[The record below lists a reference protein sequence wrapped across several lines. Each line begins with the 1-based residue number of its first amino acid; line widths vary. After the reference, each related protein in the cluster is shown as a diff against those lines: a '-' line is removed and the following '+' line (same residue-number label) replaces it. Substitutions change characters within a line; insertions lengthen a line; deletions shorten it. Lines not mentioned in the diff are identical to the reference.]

1 MEFHSVARLD
11 KRKSADAL
19 VIPMWQGKKGPDF
32 AVECGSIQSQV
43 SLPIQLGDF
52 KGKEG
57 ESLTLYLTAEPEKRV
72 ILLGLGEPDKM
83 TTEQL
88 RRIYSALV
96 KGTMSKKVT
105 SLNIMIPDITFL
117 SEENLVRGISEGMLL
132 TNYFFDKHK
141 KEVNKALLE
150 KVTFIDHGKKVLDIA
165 NKALLICQGVYL
177 ARDLVNENA
186 DIITPEYLAEC
197 AKEISKEQGSIK
209 TTVLT
214 KKQIEKEKM
223 GLLLAVNRGSAHDP
237 AFIIMSYKGNPKS
250 ADHTV
255 YVGKG
260 ITYDTGGLNIKT
272 SGMETMKCDMAGAAV
287 GLATIL
293 TAARLKL
300 KVNLTVVVP
309 ATENGIDATS
319 YKVGDVYPSYLG
331 KTVEITNTDAEGRLV
346 LADALAYACKKLEP
360 TRLIDMATLTGGID
374 IALGVETTGVMS
386 NDDALSD
393 ALIHAG
399 SETFERIW
407 RLPIYEEYKDAMKSD
422 IADLKNS
429 SGRSASSIRG
439 AMFLKEFVD
448 DKIPWA
454 HFDIASTAFLSEPL
468 RYHPKHAT
476 GVGVRLMI
484 DFLEHL

>member
-1 MEFHSVARLD
+1 MEFQSVARLD

-19 VIPMWQGKKGPDF
+19 VVPMWQGKKGPDF
-32 AVECGSIQSQV
+32 AVECPSIQTQV
-43 SLPIQLGDF
+43 STPIQLGDF

-57 ESLTLYLTAEPEKRV
+57 EVLVLYLKGELEKRV
-72 ILLGLGEPDKM
+72 ILLGLGEQDKI

-88 RRIYSALV
+88 RRIYSTLMKAAM
-96 KGTMSKKVT
+96 GKKIASV
-105 SLNIMIPDITFL
+105 NVIIPEIPSL
-117 SEENLVRGISEGMLL
+117 SEENLIRGISEGMLL
-132 TNYFFDKHK
+132 TNYLFDKHK
-141 KEVNKALLE
+141 KDPAKALVK
-150 KVTFIDHGKKVLDIA
+150 KVTFIDHGKKALDIA
-165 NKALLICQGVYL
+165 NKALVICQGVYL

-186 DIITPEYLAEC
+186 DLITPEYLAEC
-197 AKEISKEQGSIK
+197 AKEISKEQPSIK
-209 TTVLT
+209 TTVLN

-237 AFIIMSYKGNPKS
+237 VFIIMSYKGNPKTS
-250 ADHTV
+250 DHTV

-272 SGMETMKCDMAGAAV
+272 SNMEIMKCDMAGAAV

-300 KVNLTVVVP
+300 KANLTVVIP
-309 ATENGIDATS
+309 ATENAIDAAS

-331 KTVEITNTDAEGRLV
+331 KTVEITNTDAEGRLI

-374 IALGVETTGVMS
+374 IALGVETTGLMS

-393 ALIHAG
+393 ALIRAG
-399 SETFERIW
+399 SETFERVW
-407 RLPIYEEYKDAMKSD
+407 RLPTYEEYKDAMKSD

-439 AMFLKEFVD
+439 AMFLREFID
-448 DKIPWA
+448 DRIPWA

-468 RYHPKHAT
+468 RYHPKHGT